1 MPPELLAQKQA
12 EFPAAE
18 HPVVRTHPE
27 TGRKTLFVNRVFT
40 TRIVGLD
47 PEEGEELLQY
57 LFRQAEIPEYQ
68 VRFNWEKNSIALW
81 DNRST
86 QHYASSDYY
95 PNRRVAE
102 RISIIGDRPY

>member
-1 MPPELLAQKQA
+1 
-12 EFPAAE
+12 
-18 HPVVRTHPE
+18 
-27 TGRKTLFVNRVFT
+27 
-40 TRIVGLD
+40 
-47 PEEGEELLQY
+47 
-57 LFRQAEIPEYQ
+57 